1 VWKLSGEAE
10 CTLEGFEVE
19 TLRDVIIRREKR
31 DQMEVL
37 EREKVKRDCEEN
49 PPSVM
54 NSELGGRWPTEPR
67 V

>member
-1 VWKLSGEAE
+1 MWKLSGEAE
-10 CTLEGFEVE
+10 CTLEGLKVE

-31 DQMEVL
+31 DGSI
-37 EREKVKRDCEEN
+37 RKRKGKKRLCEEN

-54 NSELGGRWPTEPR
+54 NSDLGGRWPTEPR